1 MWRSTHWVRRPG
13 GGEGACYTLY
23 ISAAIKASV
32 VPHNIR
38 PKIDINIYAQSLSRI
53 KSQIKVLEFYSFIIL
68 YIILRKMTKLAILV
82 VKNVYNS
89 KKMNSRQ

>member
-1 MWRSTHWVRRPG
+1 MVH
-13 GGEGACYTLY
+13 
-23 ISAAIKASV
+23 
-32 VPHNIR
+32 IR

-68 YIILRKMTKLAILV
+68 YIILRKMTPLAILV

-89 KKMNSRQ
+89 KKNE